1 MKRKLC
7 ALAALL
13 MAAVMLF
20 TGCSSSG
27 NGGGDGE
34 VLRYCITSD
43 LTALDPAFAYDGPT
57 MAVMLQV
64 SEGVMAL
71 NTEGHVVPCLA
82 KESKRVDETTYV
94 YTMRDDVTFSDGSPM
109 TMEDVIYS
117 LERHRNPQVG
127 SYLAWMYDN
136 VDEIKQSGD
145 WELTITLHEPDACWP
160 YVLAT
165 AAGHVIKK
173 DYCEEKGEDFG
184 SPAGSV
190 IATGPYVVDNWAVG
204 SGVTLKYNEKYW
216 DKSLGEPDFKT
227 VEYSI
232 ISEDTTRAAAIKSGQ
247 VDFDIM
253 IPGGLYGE
261 VSASENAYTKIKPS
275 NNTLFLSF
283 NCAREPF
290 TDVNVRRAIACAID
304 KQALQD
310 NVVKEA
316 ATMANMLPNGPSLF
330 TFEKESWEAYAAG
343 AESYSYDMERAKEY
357 LAQSEYPDGFEVTLL
372 VDEQNMYNAIAL
384 TIQQSLAELGITVNI
399 QRITQ
404 DELIAIEFGGQ
415 MDGDD
420 RNYDMALFEWE
431 ADWPDPSGNLMGIFN
446 SAFLGE
452 GGTNFPS
459 YQNAKVDELLNAQAV
474 IEDEAQRTQ
483 YLQQALDIII
493 DEAPVVPILYS
504 NYISAYHNRIA
515 DSFDFI
521 TWCCFVKDMKLK

>member
-1 MKRKLC
+1 M
-7 ALAALL
+7 
-13 MAAVMLF
+13 
-20 TGCSSSG
+20 
-27 NGGGDGE
+27 
-34 VLRYCITSD
+34 
-43 LTALDPAFAYDGPT
+43 
-57 MAVMLQV
+57 
-64 SEGVMAL
+64 
-71 NTEGHVVPCLA
+71 
-82 KESKRVDETTYV
+82 
-94 YTMRDDVTFSDGSPM
+94 
-109 TMEDVIYS
+109 
-117 LERHRNPQVG
+117 
-127 SYLAWMYDN
+127 
-136 VDEIKQSGD
+136 
-145 WELTITLHEPDACWP
+145 
-160 YVLAT
+160 
-165 AAGHVIKK
+165 
-173 DYCEEKGEDFG
+173 
-184 SPAGSV
+184 
-190 IATGPYVVDNWAVG
+190 
-204 SGVTLKYNEKYW
+204 
-216 DKSLGEPDFKT
+216 
-227 VEYSI
+227 
-232 ISEDTTRAAAIKSGQ
+232 
-247 VDFDIM
+247 
-253 IPGGLYGE
+253 
-261 VSASENAYTKIKPS
+261 
-275 NNTLFLSF
+275 
-283 NCAREPF
+283 
-290 TDVNVRRAIACAID
+290 NVRRAIACAID

-474 IEDEAQRTQ
+474 IEDETQRTQ
-483 YLQQALDIII
+483 YLQQALDINI
-493 DEAPVVPILYS
+493 DEAPEVPIHYS
-504 NYISAYHNRIA
+504 KYISAYHNRIA